1 MTRHGG
7 GNGVVVVG
15 KSLMATWRMNFVERI
30 NTAGAVLNA
39 TQDTVG

>member
-1 MTRHGG
+1 M
-7 GNGVVVVG
+7 G
-15 KSLMATWRMNFVERI
+15 KSLMANWRRSFVERI